1 MKKLITGILLV
12 SGLTLI
18 SSCYYDTAELLYPG
32 GADCSGVAPSYA
44 TEVAPLIQS
53 RCAMAGCHNTG
64 ATNTGG
70 ALTNYTEIKSKAAA
84 VKTSIL
90 NGSMPQGS
98 TLTAS
103 EKKVI
108 SCWVDNG
115 GLNN

>member
-32 GADCSGVAPSYA
+32 GANCSGVTPSYSK
-44 TEVAPLIQS
+44 EVAPLIQS
-53 RCAMAGCHNTG
+53 RCAMAGCHSVG
-64 ATNTGG
+64 VTNIGG
-70 ALTNYTEIKSKAAA
+70 PLTTYTEIKNKAAA
-84 VKTSIL
+84 IKTSCL
-90 NGSMPQGS
+90 NGSMPIGG
-98 TLTAS
+98 TLTVA
-103 EKKVI
+103 EKKTI